1 MIFLTR
7 DSRHPD
13 TKCRRDGQGPEILVL
28 ARMQVHTYNEQDCTL
43 NKNDHTAAVK
53 FAHSLFNH
61 GTLGRFNHGTAA
73 TGQQDGDAH

>member
-1 MIFLTR
+1 MICLTR

-28 ARMQVHTYNEQDCTL
+28 TRMQVHTYNELDCTL

-53 FAHSLFNH
+53 FA
-61 GTLGRFNHGTAA
+61 
-73 TGQQDGDAH
+73 QIVYDAHHMQACTPTGLTIKNWLYQL